1 MDSANVKTL
10 TIILG
15 WFGANVTT
23 VILNKHIFQN
33 LGWMFPVSL
42 TIVHMVTCLIG
53 SLLVLKVF
61 RFTPFVNL
69 TWQEWVKGVLPLR
82 YAVNVEVVFS
92 DLFQR
97 ENRNLTHIMVNLYV
111 NSFVFCFNIVLGNVS
126 LRYVPVS
133 FMQTVKSSVPFFTV
147 MLETLWLRV
156 DQKDNRIFQ
165 SLVPIV
171 GGVVLA
177 SWTEQEFE
185 MTGFL
190 AALFASV
197 VTALL
202 SILTS
207 KLLQTSLNSPNLM
220 YYMAPL
226 SAGMLIPIASVSET
240 TGLSVDLESRSSITA
255 LLITLTISGL
265 VAFALN
271 TLTFLLINNTSALT
285 YTVVGN
291 VKVVFSIIF
300 SVMILG
306 NKVGIG
312 NAVGCLITLAGAAWY
327 SQVKYQIKTAS
338 SPALPR

>member
-1 MDSANVKTL
+1 
-10 TIILG
+10 
-15 WFGANVTT
+15 
-23 VILNKHIFQN
+23 
-33 LGWMFPVSL
+33 
-42 TIVHMVTCLIG
+42 
-53 SLLVLKVF
+53 
-61 RFTPFVNL
+61 
-69 TWQEWVKGVLPLR
+69 
-82 YAVNVEVVFS
+82 
-92 DLFQR
+92 
-97 ENRNLTHIMVNLYV
+97 
-111 NSFVFCFNIVLGNVS
+111 
-126 LRYVPVS
+126 
-133 FMQTVKSSVPFFTV
+133 MQTVKSSVPFFTV
-147 MLETLWLRV
+147 MLETTWLRI
-156 DQKDNRIFQ
+156 DQKDSRIYQ

-197 VTALL
+197 VTAFL

-226 SAGMLIPIASVSET
+226 SAGMLVPVTYLYEFEDLAANFGIRDDT
-240 TGLSVDLESRSSITA
+240 TG
-255 LLITLTISGL
+255 LLITLAISGA

-300 SVMILG
+300 SVLILG
-306 NKVGIG
+306 NHVGIG

-327 SQVKYQIKTAS
+327 SQVKYQIKQGS
-338 SPALPR
+338 VPPALPK

>member
-1 MDSANVKTL
+1 
-10 TIILG
+10 
-15 WFGANVTT
+15 
-23 VILNKHIFQN
+23 
-33 LGWMFPVSL
+33 
-42 TIVHMVTCLIG
+42 
-53 SLLVLKVF
+53 
-61 RFTPFVNL
+61 
-69 TWQEWVKGVLPLR
+69 
-82 YAVNVEVVFS
+82 
-92 DLFQR
+92 
-97 ENRNLTHIMVNLYV
+97 
-111 NSFVFCFNIVLGNVS
+111 
-126 LRYVPVS
+126 
-133 FMQTVKSSVPFFTV
+133 MQTVKSSVPFFTV
-147 MLETLWLRV
+147 VLETLWLRV
-156 DQKDNRIFQ
+156 DQKDNRVFQ

-177 SWTEQEFE
+177 SWTEAEFE

-226 SAGMLIPIASVSET
+226 SAGMLVPVTFFGEFEGLSIDLGIRSNT
-240 TGLSVDLESRSSITA
+240 TGLIIVLM
-255 LLITLTISGL
+255 ISGI

-300 SVMILG
+300 SVIILG

-312 NAVGCLITLAGAAWY
+312 NAIGCLVTLAGAAWY
-327 SQVKYQIKTAS
+327 SQIKYQLKMAS
-338 SPALPR
+338 APALPK